1 MLNSDEANK
10 NLKFLSY
17 LNQFSIL
24 INKLCCVICVILGLL
39 LVSMITLE
47 VFFRYVVG
55 NALSWP
61 EEIAGF
67 VFVWFSMLGAA
78 ICLFKKA
85 HVSVMFA
92 VNHFNEKI
100 RFHVQNCIHIV
111 IILFSYILIER
122 GHALLNIV
130 SGQLSAAIQINMV
143 WEYAAMP
150 VTGVIFI
157 LYSIVSILNNLFT
170 GNDAI
175 RGDLKS

>member
-1 MLNSDEANK
+1 MTNK
-10 NLKFLSY
+10 TNNILKFLSY
-17 LNQFSIL
+17 LNHFSIL
-24 INKLCCVICVILGLL
+24 INKLCCVTCIVLGLL
-39 LVSMITLE
+39 LVAMITLE

-55 NALSWP
+55 SALSWP

-78 ICLFKKA
+78 ICLFRKA
-85 HVSVMFA
+85 HVKVMFA
-92 VNHFNEKI
+92 VNHFNDKI
-100 RFHVQNCIHIV
+100 KFYFQNCIHIL

-122 GHALLNIV
+122 GYALLGIV
-130 SGQLSAAIQINMV
+130 SRQLSAAIQINMV

-150 VTGVIFI
+150 VTGAIFI

-170 GNDAI
+170 GNDTI